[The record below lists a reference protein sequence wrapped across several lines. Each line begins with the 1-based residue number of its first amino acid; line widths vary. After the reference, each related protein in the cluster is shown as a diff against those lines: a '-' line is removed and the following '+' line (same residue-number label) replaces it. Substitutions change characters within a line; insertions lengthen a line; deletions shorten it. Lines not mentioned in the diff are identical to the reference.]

1 MGFDALRALILF
13 FFGFM
18 GRDFDAASSGVNIDP
33 DRKQRP
39 KASAIYLI
47 FVYLN

>member
-1 MGFDALRALILF
+1 MGFDALRPLILF

-18 GRDFDAASSGVNIDP
+18 GWDFDAASSGVNIDP
-33 DRKQRP
+33 DTKQRP
-39 KASAIYLI
+39 NASAIYLI